1 MAATDHVGE
10 TLPELPGLADA
21 LASSGGTLLEIG
33 SGYGVRVRRLIDAG
47 ALRSFDRIVLS
58 DMSPLSVERAR
69 SYVPE
74 ATAIVADAEHLP
86 VEDRSVD
93 FVLSDQVIEHV
104 PSDARM
110 AAEIRRV
117 LRPGGLAF
125 VGSVVKR
132 PWAWYF
138 YRNGGRWVLEPTHV
152 REYASPDAYRA
163 IFSGASLNV
172 LKTWQ
177 MPMEFPI
184 GELLLRALV
193 RVGLVPAQKFYDVH
207 AGSAFLRGLSRL
219 RIPIPGYHGCWVLA
233 RQ

>member
-10 TLPELPGLADA
+10 TLAELPGLADA

-47 ALRSFDRIVLS
+47 ALRRFDRIVLS
-58 DMSPLSVERAR
+58 DVSPLRVERAR
-69 SYVPE
+69 TYVPE

-86 VEDRSVD
+86 VADHSVD

-104 PSDARM
+104 PSDAGM

-125 VGSVVKR
+125 VGSVVKA

-138 YRNGGRWVLEPTHV
+138 YRNGGRWVLDPTHV
-152 REYASPDAYRA
+152 REYASADAYRA
-163 IFSGASLNV
+163 IFSGSGLSVLN
-172 LKTWQ
+172 TWQ
-177 MPMEFPI
+177 MPMEFPA
-184 GELLLRALV
+184 GELLLRLLV
-193 RVGLVPAQKFYDVH
+193 LARLVPTQRYYDVH
-207 AGSAFLRGLSRL
+207 AGSTFLRGLSRL

>member
-10 TLPELPGLADA
+10 MLADLPGLADA
-21 LASSGGTLLEIG
+21 LVSSGGTLLEIG

-47 ALRSFDRIVLS
+47 ALRRFDRIILS
-58 DMSPLSVERAR
+58 DVSPQRVERAR
-69 SYVPE
+69 TYVPE
-74 ATAIVADAEHLP
+74 ATAIVADAERLP
-86 VEDRSVD
+86 VSDHSVD

-104 PSDARM
+104 PSDAAM

-138 YRNGGRWVLEPTHV
+138 YRNGGQWRLDPTHV
-152 REYASPDAYRA
+152 REYPSPEAYRA
-163 IFSGASLNV
+163 VFSGAGLNV
-172 LKTWQ
+172 LHTWQ
-177 MPMEFPI
+177 APMQFPT
-184 GELLLRALV
+184 GELLLRMLV
-193 RVGLVPAQKFYDVH
+193 LARLVPTQDYYDVH
-207 AGSAFLRGLSRL
+207 AGSKLLRGLSRL